1 MDDNG
6 KGALLNCEGLMPDWL
21 KKLFEK
27 FSEKLDDPQRML
39 ESTYQNC
46 QSQLVEV
53 RQQCAQAIAT
63 EVQLERKL
71 ADKRIT
77 PEENA
82 KLETELIK
90 QRAATQALKL
100 RLAKV
105 EADIQKTYTK
115 KQVWVA
121 KQRVDKAS
129 FGSDPHRATLVIIA
143 IMTVWALVGVFINL
157 KSHF

>member
-1 MDDNG
+1 MEMVITST
-6 KGALLNCEGLMPDWL
+6 AMVFMSDWR
-21 KKLFEK
+21 KRLFEK
-27 FSEKLDDPQRML
+27 FSEKLDDPQRLL

-77 PEENA
+77 PEETA
-82 KLETELIK
+82 RLETELIK
-90 QRAATQALKL
+90 ERAATQALKL
-100 RLAKV
+100 RLTTV
-105 EADIQKTYTK
+105 ETDVQKNYTK

-121 KQRVDKAS
+121 KQRDDKAS
-129 FGSDPHRATLVIIA
+129 SGSDPHRATLVI
-143 IMTVWALVGVFINL
+143 
-157 KSHF
+157 SPS

>member
-1 MDDNG
+1 MIIEMVITST
-6 KGALLNCEGLMPDWL
+6 AMVFMSDWL
-21 KKLFEK
+21 KRLFEK
-27 FSEKLDDPQRML
+27 FSEKLDDPQRVL

-77 PEENA
+77 PEETA
-82 KLETELIK
+82 RLETELIK
-90 QRAATQALKL
+90 ERAALKL
-100 RLAKV
+100 RLTTV
-105 EADIQKTYTK
+105 EADVQKTYTE

-129 FGSDPHRATLVIIA
+129 SGSDPHRATLVIIA